1 MLCFAADLGRS
12 ARWPIA
18 SSWRR
23 SANEIAESPFV
34 GEGHRKIRA
43 RLALR
48 GIHTSG
54 KRVLRL
60 TRGAGLLAPTPQVRK
75 RSKRLHDAKITVE
88 VPDTLWATD
97 ATEGHTRHDGRC
109 AVFAIINHAS
119 GEAWVDAA
127 ARMDRWAA
135 ADLLRGAH
143 HRALRLG
150 RAGRRRRPGAAL
162 RRRARASAP
171 ITTRPRSTTSA
182 SPAARP
188 STTSPRPT
196 AASRSSSRLKEQVLW
211 IERFDTHEQLR
222 ARIRRFATDYNK
234 HWLLE
239 RHRYRTPAQAHERL
253 IHHTTMAR
261 ASRSP
266 TKRPV
271 NRVRRTGETG

>member
-109 AVFAIINHAS
+109 AVFAIIDHAS

-162 RRRARASAP
+162 RRRARASAL
-171 ITTRPRSTTSA
+171 ITSRPRSTTSA

-196 AASRSSSRLKEQVLW
+196 AASRSSSRRSRNKSSGSSAST
-211 IERFDTHEQLR
+211 RSSSYAPASAASPPTTTSTGCSN
-222 ARIRRFATDYNK
+222 ATATAPPPKPTSVSSITPRWHD
-234 HWLLE
+234 
-239 RHRYRTPAQAHERL
+239 RHAHQQ
-253 IHHTTMAR
+253 
-261 ASRSP
+261 S
-266 TKRPV
+266 
-271 NRVRRTGETG
+271 VR